1 MEGTG
6 WFFKQDQ
13 LPQELNSGRVER
25 EVSKQACPSSSTAPR
40 LLEMLAAFAEFR
52 PRPPVWKSTP
62 VL

>member
-25 EVSKQACPSSSTAPR
+25 EVSKIPNKP
-40 LLEMLAAFAEFR
+40 LLLTRCAGSRA
-52 PRPPVWKSTP
+52 
-62 VL
+62 